1 MKRQMNGHQVVQLME
16 QFSPKHLA
24 MEGDP
29 VGLQVGRLN
38 RKVDKVLL
46 TLDVT
51 NEIVEEAIKSGAGM
65 IIAHHPLI
73 FRPLRSINLEEP
85 SGQVIEKIIK
95 HDLTVFAAHTNLD
108 ITKGG
113 VNDWLAEK
121 LGIQNPQVLVPTF
134 EDKYKKLIV
143 FVPGTHEET
152 VRSALAE
159 AGAGQIGDYSDCSF
173 TSNGTGRFKPGAGSD
188 PFIGTSG
195 VVESVE
201 EVKIEVIYQAS
212 LEKKVLKALKQSHPY
227 EEPAY
232 DVFEQSMPGE
242 KYGLGRVG
250 AVEPVSL
257 KDFAEKVK
265 QTLDVPMVR
274 VTGDHDKLVKKAA
287 VLGGMGS
294 KYMQSARFS
303 GADVYI
309 TGDID
314 FHTAQDAEALGLSI
328 IDPGHHV
335 EKVMKKGLA
344 KQLSEMAEKQGF
356 EIDFI
361 PSALSTEPFK
371 FV

>member
-29 VGLQVGRLN
+29 VGLQVGRLS
-38 RKVDKVLL
+38 RKVDKVLI

-51 NEIVEEAIKSGAGM
+51 NEVVEEAIKSGAGM
-65 IIAHHPLI
+65 IIAHHPLL
-73 FRPLRSINLEEP
+73 FRPLRSINMEEP

-121 LGIQNPQVLVPTF
+121 LDIQNSQVLVPTF

-173 TSNGTGRFKPGAGSD
+173 TSVGTGKFKPGASSD

-201 EVKIEVIYQAS
+201 EVKIEVIYQTS

-250 AVEPVSL
+250 AVEPVKL

-265 QTLDVPMVR
+265 QTLDVPVVR
-274 VTGDHDKLVKKAA
+274 VTGDQDKLIKKAA

-294 KYMQSARFS
+294 KYMQSARFA

-335 EKVMKKGLA
+335 EKVMKEGLA
-344 KQLSEMAEKQGF
+344 NQLSEMAEKQGF